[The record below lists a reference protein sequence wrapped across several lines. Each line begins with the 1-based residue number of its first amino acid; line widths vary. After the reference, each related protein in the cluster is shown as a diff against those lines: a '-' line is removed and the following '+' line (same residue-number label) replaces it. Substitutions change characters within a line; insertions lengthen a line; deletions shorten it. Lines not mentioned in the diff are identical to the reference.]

1 MADALQVTVSG
12 LAQGV
17 LYALMLL
24 GILLIY
30 HVSNVVNFAQG
41 SFAMLGGL
49 GSLYLLL
56 SFGVPLVVGIPIAIG
71 GVALLA
77 AATERWLIRRLPTTL
92 DGTDMVL
99 TLGLF
104 LLITSVAQTLLQ
116 QGAPRR
122 YPELLTWDLTFLG
135 AFVDGNIIA
144 ALIFGIAVFAVTA
157 LIFTRTRAGLVLR
170 ASADD
175 PESAQTLGW
184 NVFHVRTGTWAIAG
198 ALAAAAG
205 IFIATRIPVE
215 SLYTNDLMIKA
226 FIAGILGGLHRWT
239 APLVIAILLGVFESW
254 VGFVL
259 GANWRIP
266 GVFGLVLIVLL
277 LAPTRYLRAT
287 TEARA

>member
-56 SFGVPLVVGIPIAIG
+56 SSGVPLVAGIPIAIV
-71 GVALLA
+71 GVAALA
-77 AATERWLIRRLPTTL
+77 ATTERLLIRRLPTAL

-104 LLITSVAQTLLQ
+104 LLITSVAQTVLQ

-122 YPELLTWDLTFLG
+122 YPELLTWDLTVAG
-135 AFVDGNIIA
+135 AFIDGNIIA
-144 ALIFGIAVFAVTA
+144 ALIFGAVVFAVTA
-157 LIFTRTRAGLVLR
+157 VVFTRTRVGLVLR
-170 ASADD
+170 ASAED
-175 PESAQTLGW
+175 PASAQTLGW
-184 NVFHVRTGTWAIAG
+184 NVFHVRTGTWAVAG

-226 FIAGILGGLHRWT
+226 FIAGIIGGLHRWT
-239 APLVIAILLGVFESW
+239 APLIIAILLGLFESW
-254 VGFVL
+254 IGFVF

-266 GVFGLVLIVLL
+266 GVFGLVLLVLL
-277 LAPTRYLRAT
+277 VAPPRYLRAT